1 MNKSVSSIRIA
12 LDPQRLQE
20 RTLEVSRSLE
30 DKSLQSRLLSQVFN
44 RRTGA
49 FVGVAIAAVAGSRLV
64 QVEPHATEYEG
75 KLQLSLEP
83 KAGNTGQSSLASATN
98 GSVPTPSIDYETQ
111 ARVFWSPKLLSPAIA
126 DLQQKYPDLT
136 YERLTRDL
144 KITHP
149 EGTKNLEIRYQGTD
163 AQKTQVVLEKL
174 SEVYLKYSQDA
185 PTNSNTALQF
195 IAERLPQLQEQVARA
210 EEMMQEFPRQYGM
223 ENPDQLGQRLSE
235 QSNALRQQ
243 QQDLLNQLIE
253 AHTSYAVL
261 QRQLDAHSEHL
272 AENQR
277 LENRQA
283 ESQLLAQQSPR
294 YQELLTEFQSIAL
307 QLVTARS
314 EVGFEPSA
322 ERQLEQQYQQLS
334 EELAEAAQQSLV
346 DRLTQMTA
354 ADAVDYQE
362 INRLEAL
369 ISLKAAENQVRMIEI
384 SYEAIAQTRVSLGDK
399 IKQWAGLARQYD
411 ALELEVQLATD
422 KLNVSLAKQAEL
434 QTFIQSAWQVIAP
447 PQVKPVPESP
457 FALSNTQRDFSL
469 SLALCLIVAMW
480 AMTLWESTTQT
491 SQKHASQKQAGL
503 PLPDL
508 RTHLQRRLMAPP
520 LALQMPASNLLHP
533 IDADYR
539 QVPSFNN

>member
-1 MNKSVSSIRIA
+1 MNKSVSPIRIA

-20 RTLEVSRSLE
+20 RMEAARSLE
-30 DKSLQSRLLSQVFN
+30 DKSRQSRLLPQVFN

-136 YERLTRDL
+136 YERLTHDL

-149 EGTKNLEIRYQGTD
+149 EGTKNLEISYQDTD
-163 AQKTQVVLEKL
+163 SQKAQAVLEKL

-195 IAERLPQLQEQVARA
+195 IAERLPQLQQQVASA
-210 EEMMQEFPRQYGM
+210 EEKMQEFPQQYGM

-272 AENQR
+272 PEGQR

-294 YQELLTEFQSIAL
+294 YQELLAQFQSIAL
-307 QLVTARS
+307 QLTTARS

-322 ERQLEQQYQQLS
+322 ERQLEQHYQQLS
-334 EELAEAAQQSLV
+334 AELAEAAQQPLV
-346 DRLTQMTA
+346 DRLTQMTTA
-354 ADAVDYQE
+354 ADSVDYQE

-422 KLNVSLAKQAEL
+422 KMNVSLAKQAEL
-434 QTFIQSAWQVIAP
+434 QTFMQSAWQVVAP

-457 FALSNTQRDFSL
+457 FALSGTQRDFSL

-480 AMTLWESTTQT
+480 AMTLQESTTQ
-491 SQKHASQKQAGL
+491 SSQKQSGL

-508 RTHLQRRLMAPP
+508 RTHLQRRLMPPP
-520 LALQMPASNLLHP
+520 LALQMPVSHLLQP

-539 QVPSFNN
+539 GVPTFNH